1 MASAVGSII
10 GGVLQGTG
18 GAGSEFS
25 PVIKQGVDN
34 AMISQR
40 PDTPDVKSA
49 EVKPVEQN
57 NNWQVLADQ
66 ANMLSQTRK

>member
-18 GAGSEFS
+18 GAGSEFA
-25 PVIKQGVDN
+25 PVVKQGVDN

-40 PDTPDVKSA
+40 PDTPDVKNA
-49 EVKPVEQN
+49 EVTPVEQS
-57 NNWQVLADQ
+57 NNWQTLAEQ
-66 ANMLSQTRK
+66 ANNLGRR